1 MAPTAKTAPI
11 PHADLEPALRPFGK
25 SHMLPRAAYVD
36 PAVLAWENE
45 NFFGGWIC
53 VGRSVDLAKAGSQK
67 AVQAASGSV
76 LLIRGEDEVLR
87 GFVNACRHRGHE
99 LLPCGALTAKRS
111 VVCPYHAWTYK
122 LDGSMRH
129 APHMDEVEG
138 YNPDDYGLQSLP
150 VREWHG
156 WVFVAPSGEAEPFED
171 RIGSL
176 EPIVANYTPEKLE
189 VAATH
194 EYVIEANWKVIA
206 ENYQECYHCSM
217 IHPELCAVSPP
228 ESGENLDLPGDWVGG
243 GMDLRE
249 HAETMSLDGKS
260 HGENIEGLTQV
271 ELRTVMYVVVF
282 PNLLISLHPDY
293 VMTHRLTPLA
303 PNKTLRRVLVGL
315 PEVGDRAA
323 GLRPGVRRGLL
334 GPDQPSGLGRV

>member
-67 AVQAASGSV
+67 AVRAASGSV

-156 WVFVAPSGEAEPFED
+156 WVFVAPSGEAEPFEE
-171 RIGSL
+171 RIGCTRADHRQLRPREPRGRRDARVRHRGQL
-176 EPIVANYTPEKLE
+176 EG
-189 VAATH
+189 H
-194 EYVIEANWKVIA
+194 R
-206 ENYQECYHCSM
+206 
-217 IHPELCAVSPP
+217 
-228 ESGENLDLPGDWVGG
+228 GELPGV
-243 GMDLRE
+243 LPL
-249 HAETMSLDGKS
+249 LDDPPRAVRGQPA
-260 HGENIEGLTQV
+260 GE
-271 ELRTVMYVVVF
+271 R
-282 PNLLISLHPDY
+282 
-293 VMTHRLTPLA
+293 
-303 PNKTLRRVLVGL
+303 
-315 PEVGDRAA
+315 
-323 GLRPGVRRGLL
+323 
-334 GPDQPSGLGRV
+334 